1 MDAASALGHQEDQL
15 QCKFL
20 KVCLMLVQ
28 VTPQKGNTAQ
38 AAGNEMDLVQW
49 HFHTPSEHTFD
60 GQKKS
65 MEAHLVHKDRRTGT
79 LHLSHNCTL

>member
-1 MDAASALGHQEDQL
+1 
-15 QCKFL
+15 
-20 KVCLMLVQ
+20 MLVQ

-79 LHLSHNCTL
+79 PSSVSQLHLTTFGVACMYWKCPS